1 MMQWLKYLHNI
12 GVIMSEEQTQQADTN
27 QTNLQLSDLIIA
39 IQAIQLASSRGA
51 FRPEEFT
58 EIGGCYERIVAFL
71 SATGAVT
78 TAPADQPQGN

>member
-1 MMQWLKYLHNI
+1 
-12 GVIMSEEQTQQADTN
+12 MSEEQTQQADTN